1 MSNQILK
8 TYLIPSSQAMEKLGE
23 ALCQAL
29 MTPLNYNKV
38 IYLNGD
44 LGAGKTTLTR
54 GILRFKQ
61 FKGAV
66 KSPTYTLIEEY
77 DFEDVSIYHFDLYR
91 LESAYELENIG
102 IRDYFH
108 TNALCVIEWPEKGE
122 EYCPS
127 PDCVVT
133 IHIQDSEK
141 RVVQIKAVTQ
151 LGETILNNL
160 EF

>member
-91 LESAYELENIG
+91 LKSVEEAYDFG
-102 IRDYFH
+102 IEDYLQTTGWLF
-108 TNALCVIEWPEKGE
+108 IEWPDIIKNHLDNDYHEIWLSISDNNKRK
-122 EYCPS
+122 
-127 PDCVVT
+127 VT
-133 IHIQDSEK
+133 LK
-141 RVVQIKAVTQ
+141 
-151 LGETILNNL
+151 
-160 EF
+160 